1 MAPTLKIHAGLAPG
15 PCLPALVWA
24 EGIAPPVPSTT
35 LPGPLGALVQ
45 RARAEGEGL
54 WPPGRKAGVRALL
67 RHGKYRA
74 SGRSKPASEFLL
86 KAALEDRFPPIN
98 PPVDVNNFVSLAS
111 GLPGTIF
118 DLDRSGE
125 TLVLR
130 RGRPGERYVFNTA
143 GQDIDLEDL
152 LLLARPTAEAPEE
165 GEPCGNPVKD
175 SMATKVASDT
185 RRLVAVLYAPR
196 DEPPEALRGWAA
208 EYARL
213 LSLWCGARET
223 GYRLVEP

>member
-1 MAPTLKIHAGLAPG
+1 
-15 PCLPALVWA
+15 
-24 EGIAPPVPSTT
+24 
-35 LPGPLGALVQ
+35 
-45 RARAEGEGL
+45 
-54 WPPGRKAGVRALL
+54 VRGLL

-86 KAALEDRFPPIN
+86 RAAEEDRFPPIN

-130 RGRPGERYVFNTA
+130 RGRPGESYVFNTT
-143 GQDIDLEDL
+143 GQSIDLEDL
-152 LLLARPTAEAPEE
+152 LLLARPTTEATEW

-175 SMATKVASDT
+175 RMDTKVSRGT
-185 RRLVAVLYAPR
+185 TRLVAVLYAPR
-196 DEPPEALRGWAA
+196 EEPRETLLSWAA

-223 GYRLVEP
+223 GHRLVEP